1 MEMIKT
7 MEVSIT
13 QSIETIKR
21 NSKLFP
27 FIIERLHLQKM
38 VSKINGEERLK
49 NKDIWSDDENVPDDV
64 VGA

>member
-1 MEMIKT
+1 

-27 FIIERLHLQKM
+27 FIIERLHLRKM
-38 VSKINGEERLK
+38 VSKVNVEERLK
-49 NKDIWSDDENVPDDV
+49 NKDIWSDDEYVSGDV

>member
-38 VSKINGEERLK
+38 VSKINGKERLK
-49 NKDIWSDDENVPDDV
+49 NKDI
-64 VGA
+64 

>member
-1 MEMIKT
+1 

-13 QSIETIKR
+13 QSLETIKR

-27 FIIERLHLQKM
+27 FIIERLHLRKM
-38 VSKINGEERLK
+38 VSKVNVEERLK
-49 NKDIWSDDENVPDDV
+49 NKDIWSDDENVSGDV